1 MRKCTENTV
10 PEELGQ
16 SCNGVLVRVVCHV
29 FSLLISNFKTTKHLS
44 IHLLAF
50 RNETKQFDKQIQ
62 TNNSLVTTNATV
74 IYITIDEDFS
84 LLRRENI
91 RRAKKKTDGD
101 SECERD
107 QKLKQFIYNSG
118 LNRDRCTRISRNQP
132 FQFLR
137 DSADFNLLAS
147 FHDLGPVL

>member
-1 MRKCTENTV
+1 M
-10 PEELGQ
+10 
-16 SCNGVLVRVVCHV
+16 
-29 FSLLISNFKTTKHLS
+29 
-44 IHLLAF
+44 
-50 RNETKQFDKQIQ
+50 
-62 TNNSLVTTNATV
+62 
-74 IYITIDEDFS
+74 YITIDEDFS